1 MSFSKKLK
9 ASTVRE
15 VHFMKILL
23 IYLLYFYLFELVV
36 YMDPPWRIKG
46 GQMYDSQFMF
56 SNNKFSLEYD
66 TMSNKEIGDIQ
77 VEKLSKKGKITI
89 FQFDFAVFRISCLYF
104 I

>member
-1 MSFSKKLK
+1 MFFCRKLK
-9 ASTVRE
+9 ASTVKL
-15 VHFMKILL
+15 FGNLL
-23 IYLLYFYLFELVV
+23 CWLKYIFLSVWLVV

-77 VEKLSKKGKITI
+77 VEKLSKKGNISI
-89 FQFDFAVFRISCLYF
+89 FG
-104 I
+104 

>member
-1 MSFSKKLK
+1 MENLIEKTPSFLSFW
-9 ASTVRE
+9 T
-15 VHFMKILL
+15 I
-23 IYLLYFYLFELVV
+23 VV

-77 VEKLSKKGKITI
+77 VEKLSKKGKK
-89 FQFDFAVFRISCLYF
+89 R
-104 I
+104 